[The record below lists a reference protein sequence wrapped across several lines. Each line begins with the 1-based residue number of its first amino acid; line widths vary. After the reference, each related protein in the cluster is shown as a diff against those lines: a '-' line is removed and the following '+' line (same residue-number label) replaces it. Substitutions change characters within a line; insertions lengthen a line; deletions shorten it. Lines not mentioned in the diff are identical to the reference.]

1 MLKRACLFSLLLY
14 LAIAGTYWYFLRL
27 SIPPLPAV
35 LVSLFLA
42 LFASAGLGVIRTSL
56 QINKTTRL
64 FSDAEAGAPLQ
75 DGKKMVIAGRIN
87 PQGFPGRTPFQEKDC
102 VLYEYEIKYSKQD
115 AEDTACDFVG
125 IKMVPCSI
133 HSSRGNVRLIG
144 FPHLDHIEYESVHEP
159 EAQEIA
165 RRFVQSTK
173 FEKGSLLS
181 VGKMISG
188 LLDAWRDDDGVV
200 QKDWRITKDENF
212 KEGSVLKEKYFSP
225 GDSVVAIGVYSA
237 AQNGLIA
244 PKDDSID
251 IVRGDLRSARE
262 TLIEKKKG
270 NITTGIVFF
279 LAAQFFFGALYF
291 ISEKREAFQ
300 SPQEQSATLH
310 QAASSRDYKLL
321 AKLKRN
327 GVSLDMPDASGKTP
341 LMNTIEP
348 EVAKYLLENGANVNA
363 VDPQTGET
371 AIFNAA
377 RNGWEELLRLYIK
390 HGADVQAVSKI
401 PWEHSPIHTAIESGL
416 PQLVSILRE
425 HGARDDRVDSING
438 KALTERAEQ
447 FEVIRNYH
455 IAIQEQDLED
465 LKRLTTPRQSGF
477 FENVDFNVWK
487 YYYPAE
493 MEFVEGFTNDSAAT

>member
-27 SIPPLPAV
+27 SIPPVPAV

-42 LFASAGLGVIRTSL
+42 LFAAAGIGVIRTSL
-56 QINKTTRL
+56 QINKTARL

-115 AEDTACDFVG
+115 AEDTASDFVG

-144 FPHLDHIEYESVHEP
+144 FPHLDHIEYESAHEP
-159 EAQEIA
+159 EAQETA

-173 FEKGSLLS
+173 FEKASLLS
-181 VGKMISG
+181 VGKMLSG
-188 LLDAWRDDDGVV
+188 LIDAWRDDDGVV

-212 KEGSVLKEKYFSP
+212 KEGSTLKERYLSP
-225 GDSVVAIGVYSA
+225 GDSVAAIGVYSA

-262 TLIEKKKG
+262 TFIEKKKG

-279 LAAQFFFGALYF
+279 LAAQFFFGVLYF

-390 HGADVQAVSKI
+390 HGADVQVVSKI

-416 PQLVSILRE
+416 PHFVAILRE

-438 KALTERAEQ
+438 KALIEGAQQ
-447 FEVIRNYH
+447 FEIIRNYH
-455 IAIQEQDLED
+455 IAIQEQNLEE
-465 LKRLTTPRQSGF
+465 LKRLTTTRQSGF